1 MGDEKSGARQS
12 GGVNISGGSVTVGG
26 DIVGHDKNVG
36 LEISRV
42 QIDQILRPVEDAI
55 RTASSESQPQAMQK
69 LEELKTEVAKGK
81 DAKDGVVA
89 KLVDGLVGLIPGAV
103 SAVVGAFAT
112 PLLGG
117 IAGPATKYVLD
128 KIQGK

>member
-1 MGDEKSGARQS
+1 MSDEKNSGQS
-12 GGVNISGGSVTVGG
+12 GGINISGGSITVGG
-26 DIVGHDKNVG
+26 DMVGRDKIVGTEVSK
-36 LEISRV
+36 V
-42 QIDQILRPVEDAI
+42 QLDQLLHPIEQAI
-55 RTASSESQPQAMQK
+55 KAAPPENQLAAMQK
-69 LEELKTEVAKGK
+69 LEDLKNEAAKGK
-81 DAKDGVVA
+81 NAKDGTVA

-103 SAVVGAFAT
+103 AATVSAFGT